1 VGSCLLAES
10 WHWRDKLPEAV
21 QELRRTHEDE
31 AQGLAVALEAMGK
44 LDDFT
49 LAYIACA
56 LWCSNDDSTPS
67 GGDPLER
74 KYSIADIA
82 PETLRKMVNDCTAF
96 QRANEALLGASGLGA
111 ELAGHDF
118 WLTRNRHGSG
128 FWDEDIG
135 DVGRKLSETASS
147 YGECNLYI
155 GDDKRIYGI

>member
-1 VGSCLLAES
+1 LLAES

-56 LWCSNDDSTPS
+56 LWCSDDDSTPS

-74 KYSIADIA
+74 NYSIADIA
-82 PETLRKMVNDCTAF
+82 PETLRKMVNDCAAF
-96 QRANEALLGASGLGA
+96 QRANEALLGA
-111 ELAGHDF
+111 
-118 WLTRNRHGSG
+118 
-128 FWDEDIG
+128 
-135 DVGRKLSETASS
+135 
-147 YGECNLYI
+147 
-155 GDDKRIYGI
+155 

>member
-1 VGSCLLAES
+1 
-10 WHWRDKLPEAV
+10 
-21 QELRRTHEDE
+21 
-31 AQGLAVALEAMGK
+31 MGK

-67 GGDPLER
+67 GGDPLGEEIFHCGRCARNPEEDGER
-74 KYSIADIA
+74 
-82 PETLRKMVNDCTAF
+82 LRRL

-135 DVGRKLSETASS
+135 DVGCKLSETASS

-155 GDDKRIYGI
+155 GDDKRIYGV